1 MYKVLIVDDEPL
13 AADLVQEYL
22 EAFPDFKVQ
31 ERCLDGFAAMKA
43 IQIEKPDLI
52 FLDVQMPKLTG
63 FELLELLDNPP
74 PIIFTTAFD
83 EYALKAFETNAVDY
97 LLKPFSEERFA
108 QAIAKFLAQPKHM
121 QEAIS
126 ALQKERDH
134 GPRDRLVVKDGGR
147 IRIIPFPELIRI
159 EADGDYV
166 QIVSEKGTY
175 AKKKTLS
182 FYEKLL
188 PKPLFMRVHRSHL
201 LNVEKIERL
210 DPYGKNDHLALLKD
224 GSRIPVS
231 RGGFAELKEVL
242 GLS

>member
-1 MYKVLIVDDEPL
+1 MYKVLIIDDEPL

-22 EAFPDFKVQ
+22 EAFPDFEVLD
-31 ERCLDGFAAMKA
+31 RCLDGFAAMKS
-43 IQIEKPDLI
+43 IQEHDPDLV

-63 FELLELLDNPP
+63 FDVLELLESPP

-83 EYALKAFETNAVDY
+83 EYAIKAFEANAVDY

-108 QAIAKFLAQPKHM
+108 QAIAKFQARPQHM
-121 QEAIS
+121 RDTIA

-134 GPRDRLVVKDGGR
+134 SPKDRLVVKDGAR

-166 QIVSEKGTY
+166 QIRSDKGNY
-175 AKKKTLS
+175 AKKKTLKY
-182 FYEKLL
+182 YEDLL
-188 PKPLFMRVHRSHL
+188 PQPLFIRVHRSHL
-201 LNVEKIERL
+201 VNVEKIDRL
-210 DPYGKNDHLALLKD
+210 DPYGKNDHVALLKD

-231 RGGFAELKEVL
+231 RNGFAELREIL
-242 GLS
+242 GL

>member
-22 EAFPDFKVQ
+22 EAFPDFEIQ
-31 ERCLDGFAAMKA
+31 ERCLDGFAALKA
-43 IQIEKPDLI
+43 IQQNKPDLI

-63 FELLELLDNPP
+63 FELLELIEDAP

-83 EYALKAFETNAVDY
+83 EFALKAFEASAVDY

-108 QAIAKFLAQPKHM
+108 KAIAKFQAQPQHM
-121 QEAIS
+121 REALT
-126 ALQKERDH
+126 ALQKDRDH

-147 IRIIPFPELIRI
+147 IRIIPYPELIRV

-166 QIVSEKGTY
+166 QIISEKGTY

-188 PKPLFMRVHRSHL
+188 PSPLFMRVHRSHL
-201 LNVEKIERL
+201 LNIEKIERL

-231 RGGFAELKEVL
+231 RNGFADLKEIL
-242 GLS
+242 GL

>member
-22 EAFPDFKVQ
+22 EAFPDF
-31 ERCLDGFAAMKA
+31 EIMDRCLDGFSAMKR
-43 IQIEKPDLI
+43 IQEDRPDLI

-63 FELLELLDNPP
+63 FDLLELLEDAP

-83 EYALKAFETNAVDY
+83 EYAIKAFEANAVDY

-108 QAIAKFLAQPKHM
+108 QAMAKFQAQPQHM
-121 QEAIS
+121 KETIA

-134 GPRDRLVVKDGGR
+134 GPKDRLVVKDGAR
-147 IRIIPFPELIRI
+147 IRIIPFPELIRV
-159 EADGDYV
+159 EA
-166 QIVSEKGTY
+166 E
-175 AKKKTLS
+175 
-182 FYEKLL
+182 
-188 PKPLFMRVHRSHL
+188 PLFLRVHRSHL
-201 LNVEKIERL
+201 VNVEKIDRL

-231 RGGFAELKEVL
+231 RTGFSELKGLL
-242 GLS
+242 GL

>member
-22 EAFPDFKVQ
+22 EAFPDFEIVD
-31 ERCLDGFAAMKA
+31 RCLDGFAAHKS
-43 IQIEKPDLI
+43 IQKHQPDLI

-63 FELLELLDNPP
+63 FDLLELLEDIPLV
-74 PIIFTTAFD
+74 IFTTAFD
-83 EYALKAFETNAVDY
+83 EYAIKAFEANAVDY

-108 QAIAKFLAQPKHM
+108 QSIARFQARPQHM
-121 QEAIS
+121 KETIA

-134 GPRDRLVVKDGGR
+134 GPKDRLVVKDGAR
-147 IRIIPFPELIRI
+147 IRIIPFPELVRV

-166 QIVSEKGTY
+166 QIISEKGNF
-175 AKKKTLS
+175 AKKKTLK
-182 FYEKLL
+182 YYDDLL
-188 PKPLFMRVHRSHL
+188 PKPLFIRVHRSHL

-224 GSRIPVS
+224 GTRIPVS
-231 RGGFAELKEVL
+231 RNGFNELKEVL
-242 GLS
+242 GL